1 MPEIFPIIFILFMPH
16 FFPCRLSLLVEK
28 TNDALHHMTQA
39 EYGAH
44 YIIIY
49 QDLGTLRELYSNY
62 IHKQIE
68 ENNEIVL
75 INPFYETTDSVRQ
88 VLSEKYNDGIDS
100 ISKYEKEESL
110 LIADSL
116 KEYLG
121 NQPLVYIKKGL
132 TNCAKMGKKGLSV
145 LADLGAYPYKSKY
158 KELVDYELSLPTKYN
173 APMKGF
179 CLYHQKDFDNLS
191 DEQKQKLIEHHGKA
205 LKIMEIQE

>member
-1 MPEIFPIIFILFMPH
+1 MIQNHIMNCH
-16 FFPCRLSLLVEK
+16 VD
-28 TNDALHHMTQA
+28 DALEQINQA
-39 EYGAH
+39 DYGAH
-44 YIIIY
+44 YMLIY
-49 QDLGTLRELYSNY
+49 EDLTTLREFYSNY

-68 ENNEIVL
+68 KNNEIVL
-75 INPFYETTDSVRQ
+75 VNPFYETTDSVRQ
-88 VLSEKYNDGIDS
+88 VLSHYNQGID

-121 NQPLVYIKKGL
+121 DQPLVYIKKGL
-132 TNCAKMGKKGLSV
+132 ANYTKMGKKGLSV

-158 KELVDYELSLPTKYN
+158 KDLVDYELSLPTKYDV
-173 APMKGF
+173 PMRGF

-205 LKIMEIQE
+205 LKIMEIEE